1 MCVSKKT
8 CYFQLFFFFFLS
20 LLKKKKMSMKEES
33 APLLKSKQDRLLVP
47 RSASTCSQIMM
58 LQNSDNEATAT
69 KKKLMFACSLAFL
82 FFITEV
88 TAGYLAN
95 SLALLS
101 DGFHLLSDVASFIVA
116 LVAIYLAEKPPTKRH
131 SFGFHRAEVV
141 AALISVFTIWIL
153 TGFLVVEAFHRLSH
167 PQKIDA
173 KIMCTTASIGVFVNL
188 VLAYVLGGHH
198 HHHHHQHQHQD
209 QITDSDQ
216 ESQLNPKKKIHNINL
231 QAAALHVL
239 GDLLASLGVLISS
252 ITLWIK
258 PEYGFVDPLCTFLFS
273 IIVMYTTYHLVRDSF
288 VVLMEGCPTHLDVHD
303 VEESLL
309 QLKRVIDVHD
319 LHIWTLSPGKTALS
333 VHLTVMGRSTC
344 AIATTT
350 RFSTRS
356 DSSSSSSEDAST
368 VMTTDNDNHVL
379 IEAQSLLYHEFG
391 IHHSTIQIESSQGSN
406 NRGCCIATL
415 DPTFCH

>member
-1 MCVSKKT
+1 
-8 CYFQLFFFFFLS
+8 
-20 LLKKKKMSMKEES
+20 
-33 APLLKSKQDRLLVP
+33 
-47 RSASTCSQIMM
+47 
-58 LQNSDNEATAT
+58 
-69 KKKLMFACSLAFL
+69 MFACSLAFL

-198 HHHHHQHQHQD
+198 HHHHHHNHQHQHQDQD

-273 IIVMYTTYHLVRDSF
+273 IIVMYTTYHLVCESF
-288 VVLMEGCPTHLDVHD
+288 VVLMEGCPTHLEIHE

-309 QLKRVIDVHD
+309 QLKRVVDVHD

-333 VHLTVMGRSTC
+333 VHLIVKGPSTC
-344 AIATTT
+344 VIAPTTPI
-350 RFSTRS
+350 STHS
-356 DSSSSSSEDAST
+356 DSSSSGSSSSSSSSSHHPVEDAST
-368 VMTTDNDNHVL
+368 FMTTDSDNHVL

-391 IHHSTIQIESSQGSN
+391 IHHSTIQIECSQDSN
-406 NRGCCIATL
+406 SKGCCVALL
-415 DPTFCH
+415 DPTLCH